1 MALGSETP
9 GFVRSCAQAVNRY
22 GQTVSDSGLLGIGI
36 RRLNEQ
42 VFEHLDEF
50 MSRHTY
56 IYIYIKQ

>member
-1 MALGSETP
+1 MAKLFP
-9 GFVRSCAQAVNRY
+9 
-22 GQTVSDSGLLGIGI
+22 DSGLLGIGI

-56 IYIYIKQ
+56 IYKTVVVVLFLTAYSAP